1 MTNKLNVEYMKI
13 DNLIPYI
20 NNPRRNEK
28 AIDMVAGSI
37 KEFGFKNPIIVD
49 KDNIIVAGH
58 TRYEA
63 SKKLDIKEI
72 PVIKADDLTEKQIKA
87 FRIADNK
94 TAELAEWDMDLLAL
108 ELEGLE
114 DIFTG
119 FEAVELEDIMGT
131 DEVLEDDLDEEEAL
145 EESKVPFSL
154 RGDVWLL
161 GNNRLM
167 CGDSTDAADVQILMD
182 GKVANM
188 VFTDPPYNVAY
199 EGKTKDKLVIENDD
213 MSHDE
218 FYEFLKKVFDN
229 YFNIMA
235 VGAPIY
241 VCHADSEG
249 ENFRRAY
256 RESGLKLAEC
266 IIWVKNSFVM
276 GRQDYH
282 WRHEPILYGWKEGA
296 AHYFVNDRTQD
307 TVWEIARPQRNAEH
321 PTMKPLELCARAI
334 KNSCKPKDLVVDLFG
349 GSGSTLIAAE
359 SLNRICYSM
368 EYDTRYVDVIVNRYI
383 KTKESNDDV
392 YLIRNSEKIKYSD
405 LKTEE

>member
-1 MTNKLNVEYMKI
+1 MMNKLNVEYMGI
-13 DNLIPYI
+13 ETLIPYI
-20 NNPRRNEK
+20 NNPRKNEK
-28 AIDMVAGSI
+28 AIDIVAGSI

-63 SKKLDIKEI
+63 SKKLELKEV
-72 PVIKADDLTEKQIKA
+72 PVIKADDLSERQIKA

-94 TAELAEWDMDLLAL
+94 TAEYAEWDMDLLAI
-108 ELEGLE
+108 ELDDIG

-119 FEAVELEDIMGT
+119 FDAVELEDIMGT
-131 DEVLEDDLDEEEAL
+131 EEVQDDFDEEKAL
-145 EESKVPFSL
+145 EEVKVSISQM
-154 RGDVWLL
+154 GDVWML

-167 CGDSTDAADVQILMD
+167 CGDSTCEETVATLMN
-182 GKVANM
+182 GQLAKM

-218 FYEFLKKVFDN
+218 FYGFLSKVFNN
-229 YFNIMA
+229 YFGIMDI
-235 VGAPIY
+235 GAPIY

-256 RESGLKLAEC
+256 REAGLKLAEC

-334 KNSCKPKDLVVDLFG
+334 KNSSKPKDLVVDLFG
-349 GSGSTLIAAE
+349 GSGSTLIAADQI
-359 SLNRICYSM
+359 NRTCYTM
-368 EYDTRYVDVIVNRYI
+368 EYDPKYVDVIVNRYI
-383 KTKESNDDV
+383 KTKESDEDV
-392 YLIRNSEKIKYSD
+392 YLIRNGEKTKYKD
-405 LKTEE
+405 LEFEK